1 MVRSSLTKLMLL
13 SGVLLILLSAGT
25 VMRDLT
31 FPDELRYAEVSR
43 EMLDS
48 SNWILPH
55 FNYEIYA
62 EKPPFFF
69 WMISAC
75 MKAFG
80 IHPLSAMLPT
90 IFSALLTILVTY
102 LMGKEL
108 YDDTVGLYGS
118 WILSTFI
125 IFLFM
130 AQVVRMDMT
139 LTLLVT
145 TSLYL
150 FYKGIKES
158 GRSICVVLAGY
169 LLIGIA
175 LMTKGPVGLLLPM
188 IILLSY
194 LIVTKRIHTLRYLY
208 PARGF
213 MITAVI
219 PLLWLVLAGLQGG
232 EAYIKEILLTQSTG
246 RIITSFSHARPFY
259 YYLLYF
265 PFFFVP
271 WSFFLLLF
279 LDTGIR
285 KRLVEEK
292 EKLLFLLS
300 WFLGTLI
307 FFSLISGKVIIY
319 LLPLLPALALLIA
332 RVFTLIR
339 KDQKVLHKPY
349 LFKIPAYL
357 ICGICL
363 LGPAVFYTMDL
374 RAAFINEWSNI
385 FPIIFILIFFGII
398 LFYPAHRL
406 YIVQTLFTT
415 GLISIFFTATVTLW
429 VVPRI
434 NPILSLRPMAQ
445 RILAI
450 EKDHPR
456 TAGYNVH
463 FPFLAYY
470 LHTPYVE
477 LMTNDA
483 LRTFVQKDRGFL
495 IINQQYLNNVMDS
508 VNVTLMNVGRFN
520 LKGITYLLLLIQES
534 PESVSDLTI
543 G

>member
-1 MVRSSLTKLMLL
+1 M
-13 SGVLLILLSAGT
+13 
-25 VMRDLT
+25 MRDLT

-62 EKPPFFF
+62 DKPPFFF
-69 WMISAC
+69 WMMSAC

-80 IHPLSAMLPT
+80 IHPLSAMFPT
-90 IFSALLTILVTY
+90 IFSALLTVLVTY
-102 LMGKEL
+102 LLGKEI
-108 YDDTVGLYGS
+108 YDETAGLYGS
-118 WILSTFI
+118 WILSTFLF
-125 IFLFM
+125 FLLM
-130 AQVVRMDMT
+130 AQIVRMDMT

-150 FYKGIKES
+150 FYKGIEER
-158 GRSICVVLAGY
+158 GRSIYPVLAGY

-175 LMTKGPVGLLLPM
+175 LMTKGPVGLILPM
-188 IILLSY
+188 ITVLSY
-194 LIVTKRIHTLRYLY
+194 LILTKKVHAIKYLY

-213 MITAVI
+213 MITAGI
-219 PLLWLVLAGLQGG
+219 PLLWLILAGLQGG
-232 EAYIKEILLTQSTG
+232 EAYVKELLLTQSTG
-246 RIITSFSHARPFY
+246 RITTSFSHARPFY

-265 PFFFVP
+265 PFIFVP

-285 KRLVEEK
+285 KKLVEEK

-300 WFLGTLI
+300 WVLGTLI
-307 FFSLISGKVIIY
+307 FFSLISGKVLIY
-319 LLPLLPALALLIA
+319 LLPLMPALALLIA

-339 KDQKVLHKPY
+339 KDQKILQKPY

-385 FPIIFILIFFGII
+385 FPIIFILIFFSII
-398 LFYPAHRL
+398 LFYPAYRL
-406 YIVQTLFTT
+406 YIVQTLITT

-463 FPFLAYY
+463 FPFLTYY

-483 LRTFVQKDRGFL
+483 LSTFVQKDRGFL
-495 IINQQYLNNVMDS
+495 IINQDYLNNVKDS

-520 LKGITYLLLLIQES
+520 LKGINYLLLRIQES
-534 PESVSDLTI
+534 PERVADLTI